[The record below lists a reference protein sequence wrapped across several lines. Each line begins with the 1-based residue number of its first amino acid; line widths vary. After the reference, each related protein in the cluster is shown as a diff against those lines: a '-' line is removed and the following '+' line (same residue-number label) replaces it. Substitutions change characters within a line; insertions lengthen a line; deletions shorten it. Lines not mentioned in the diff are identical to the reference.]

1 MKKTKIVLKY
11 KFENLNDIIR
21 TSRGNYRYANKVKR
35 EEMEY
40 VKYMTLSTPKIR
52 NYPVKMRFI
61 WHITNK
67 NSDIDNLVG
76 KNIIDGLVN
85 ARILKNDNL
94 GCIEEIT
101 YNAVVDDEKYVEI
114 IIEEKED
121 YEN

>member
-1 MKKTKIVLKY
+1 MKKTKILLKY

-52 NYPVKMRFI
+52 NYPIKMRFI

>member
-101 YNAVVDDEKYVEI
+101 YNAVVDNEKYVEI

>member
-40 VKYMTLSTPKIR
+40 VKYMTLNVPKVR

-101 YNAVVDDEKYVEI
+101 YNAVFDDEKYVEI

>member
-21 TSRGNYRYANKVKR
+21 TSRSNYRYANKIKR

-52 NYPVKMRFI
+52 NYPVKMRII

-121 YEN
+121 YEI

>member
-67 NSDIDNLVG
+67 NSDIDNLVC

-101 YNAVVDDEKYVEI
+101 YNAVIDDEKYVEI

>member
-40 VKYMTLSTPKIR
+40 VKYMTLNVPKIK

-61 WHITNK
+61 WHVTNK

-85 ARILKNDNL
+85 AHILKNDNL
-94 GCIEEIT
+94 SCIEEIT
-101 YNAVVDDEKYVEI
+101 YNAIFDEEKYVEI